1 MKVLTAEKLSKS
13 FGGLQAL
20 RSVDLGVDEGEC
32 RAVIGPNGA
41 GKTTLFHLL
50 SGTLPVSSGRI
61 FFGGG
66 QKLEDITRC
75 PCHVRAMKG
84 LARTF
89 QITSLFPSLTTMQN
103 VILAV
108 QACQGDKFVMHRA
121 ATSSKEVM
129 ARVEQ
134 VLGEGGLWNKRHVP
148 VRYLSYGEQRQL
160 EVMLALAGRPKVL
173 LLDEPTAGLSEAERG
188 TMTGLFHDLRG
199 KVTIVLVSHDIDVA
213 FAVADSIS
221 VLHMGELLTEG
232 SPEAV
237 RRDARVTQIYLGDE
251 GEHTHA

>member
-1 MKVLTAEKLSKS
+1 MKALTADRLSKS

-20 RSVDLGVDEGEC
+20 RSVNLEVATGEC
-32 RAVIGPNGA
+32 RAIIGPNGA

-50 SGTLPVSSGRI
+50 SGTLPASSGRI
-61 FFGGG
+61 FFLG
-66 QKLEDITRC
+66 EDITRC
-75 PCHVRAMKG
+75 PCHVRAIKG

-103 VILAV
+103 VMLAV
-108 QACQGDKFVMHRA
+108 QAYQGQKLVMHRA
-121 ATSSKEVM
+121 ATASKEVM
-129 ARVEQ
+129 SRVEQ
-134 VLGEGGLWNKRHVP
+134 VLDEGGLWAKRHVP

-173 LLDEPTAGLSEAERG
+173 LLDEPTAGLSEAERS
-188 TMTGLFHDLRG
+188 TMTSLFRDLKG

-232 SPEAV
+232 TPEMV
-237 RRDARVTQIYLGDE
+237 RQDARVTEIYLGVE
-251 GEHTHA
+251 GDSHHA

>member
-1 MKVLTAEKLSKS
+1 MKVLSADKLSKS

-20 RSVDLGVDEGEC
+20 RSVDLEIEAGEC
-32 RAVIGPNGA
+32 RAIIGPNGA

-50 SGTLPVSSGRI
+50 SGTLPTSSGTI
-61 FFGGG
+61 LFQG
-66 QKLEDITRC
+66 EDITRS

-108 QACQGDKFVMHRA
+108 QAVHGSKFVMHRP
-121 ATSSKEVM
+121 ATSSQQTM
-129 ARVEQ
+129 DRVQQ
-134 VLGEGGLWNKRHVP
+134 VLEEGGLWNKRNVP

-160 EVMLALAGRPKVL
+160 EVMLALAGQPKVL

-188 TMTGLFHDLRG
+188 TMTSLFRDLRG

-213 FAVADSIS
+213 FAVADGIS

-232 SPEAV
+232 TPAAV
-237 RRDARVTQIYLGDE
+237 RQDARVSQIYLGDE
-251 GEHTHA
+251 SESAHA

>member
-1 MKVLTAEKLSKS
+1 MKVLEAHELSKH

-20 RSVDLGVDEGEC
+20 RGVDLAIEAGEC
-32 RAVIGPNGA
+32 RAIIGPNGA

-61 FFGGG
+61 LF
-66 QKLEDITRC
+66 QDEDITRC
-75 PCHVRAMKG
+75 PCHMRAMKG
-84 LARTF
+84 IARTF

-108 QACQGDKFVMHRA
+108 QAFGGGKFVMHRA
-121 ATSSKEVM
+121 ATSSKETM

-134 VLGEGGLWNKRHVP
+134 VLGDGGLWAKRDQP

-160 EVMLALAGRPKVL
+160 EVMLALAGQPKVL
-173 LLDEPTAGLSEAERG
+173 LLDEPTAGLAEAERVI
-188 TMTGLFHDLRG
+188 MTSLFRELRG

-213 FAVADSIS
+213 FAVADNIS

-237 RRDARVTQIYLGDE
+237 RRDVRVSQIYLGDE
-251 GEHTHA
+251 SESSRA